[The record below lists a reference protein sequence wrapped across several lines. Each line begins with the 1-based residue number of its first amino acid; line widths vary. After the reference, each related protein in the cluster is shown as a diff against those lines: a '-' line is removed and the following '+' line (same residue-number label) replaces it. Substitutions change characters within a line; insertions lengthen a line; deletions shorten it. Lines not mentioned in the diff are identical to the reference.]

1 MEEHEQ
7 INLDLTR
14 APLTCLCEIPNV
26 VYTLERFLIMTTNIL
41 TDEPFES
48 PNLLIFTSFPARQKF
63 RIFKQFSYSVAD
75 FRLSPF
81 LTCSF
86 FRLVFFL
93 HRFVFKDLHVD
104 FNRWNISQNI
114 WVWIFFKR
122 SNLNFRRNSSLVLAQ
137 FWMNFAFIV
146 FFFSNIL
153 IWKHFF
159 CLYCICDYLPIS

>member
-14 APLTCLCEIPNV
+14 APLTCLCEIPNA

-104 FNRWNISQNI
+104 FNR
-114 WVWIFFKR
+114 
-122 SNLNFRRNSSLVLAQ
+122 
-137 FWMNFAFIV
+137 
-146 FFFSNIL
+146 
-153 IWKHFF
+153 
-159 CLYCICDYLPIS
+159 